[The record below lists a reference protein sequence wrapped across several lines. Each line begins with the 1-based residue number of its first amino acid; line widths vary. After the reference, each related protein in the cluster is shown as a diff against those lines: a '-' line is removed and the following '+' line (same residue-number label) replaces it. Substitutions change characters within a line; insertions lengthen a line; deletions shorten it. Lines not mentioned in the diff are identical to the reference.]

1 MRLMVV
7 QVRFVNDYKT
17 NVFWRLNMYMKNVL
31 LLTAVCLISACG
43 GGSGSGNIDYSSAT
57 VVEDLTTQLA
67 AIDPNVTVASNGDG
81 SINISNGS
89 DTIVIKPGESSSA
102 NINFSGTLYNV
113 QISASGAYTYTP
125 VSSPSS
131 ASQYVNSAKSLIND
145 LDDVSTK
152 IGVASST
159 GVVDLSVGTANSSAT
174 AVPDAVTL
182 NGTGT
187 STITGVAGGVTVSGS
202 QNATQT
208 LTMTH
213 NLVDETVKT
222 AQTEGWDGTGV
233 NVTVLDKKNDWK
245 TNYKVIS
252 TVTGTMTL
260 SDGAT
265 TETVSLDDSGVT
277 YLSMSH
283 GELVEAL
290 ATGSDWKAAIESALA
305 TKLDSNCSASVQTTE
320 TGSLTITSDLTYSS
334 NYCGKIGAATGA
346 NANFKELGVDATW
359 DTLIKEKNNSGKIE
373 VLNFSFGSNDNN
385 TPLNFTDNKNVVIVM
400 AAGNDSETPNGYDI
414 FGDGKNIEGSTEPLE
429 NIEIALLESS
439 FADNLIAVGALDA
452 NDNIANY
459 STIAGSS
466 YDGSSYAFIVD
477 DGTVSMVINTT
488 TKTNGS
494 LNMTYQGSTVAGT
507 FDATLTD
514 ELTVS
519 TFGTSYAAPRVTGKI
534 AITSQKFPNLNAEQ
548 LVNLAKHTAI
558 DLGDK
563 GVDQIY
569 GHGKINLTGMLSPIG
584 RLK

>member
-1 MRLMVV
+1 MRV
-7 QVRFVNDYKT
+7 
-17 NVFWRLNMYMKNVL
+17 KNIFL
-31 LLTAVCLISACG
+31 SLAICSITACG
-43 GGSGSGNIDYSSAT
+43 GGSGNIDYSSAT
-57 VVEDLTTQLA
+57 VVEDLATQLA
-67 AIDPNVTVASNGDG
+67 VIDPNVTVASNGDG

-102 NINFSGTLYNV
+102 NINFSGKLYNV
-113 QISASGAYTYTP
+113 HISASGAYTYAP

-131 ASQYVNSAKSLIND
+131 TTQYINSAKSLIND

-159 GVVDLSVGTANSSAT
+159 GVVDLTMGTANSSAT
-174 AVPDAVTL
+174 AVPDVVTL

-187 STITGVAGGVTVSGS
+187 STINGVAGGVTVSGS

-213 NLVDETVKT
+213 NLVDDTVT
-222 AQTEGWDGTGV
+222 AAQTGGWDGTGV

-252 TVTGTMTL
+252 TVTGSITL
-260 SDGAT
+260 SDGAI

-290 ATGSDWKAAIESALA
+290 ATGSDWKAAMESALA
-305 TKLDSNCSASVQTTE
+305 TKLDSNCSASVQTSE

-346 NANFKELGVDATW
+346 NANFKELGVDASW
-359 DTLIKEKNNSGKIE
+359 DALIKEKNNSGKIE
-373 VLNFSFGSNDNN
+373 VLNFSFGSSDNN
-385 TPLNFTDNKNVVIVM
+385 TPLNFTDNKNVVVVM
-400 AAGNDSETPNGYDI
+400 AAGNDSEPPNGYDI
-414 FGDGKNIEGSTEPLE
+414 FGDGKNIDGSTEPTE
-429 NIEIALLESS
+429 NIEIALLESN

-477 DGTVSMVINTT
+477 DGTVSMVIKTT

-548 LVNLAKHTAI
+548 LINLAKHTAI

>member
-1 MRLMVV
+1 MRI
-7 QVRFVNDYKT
+7 
-17 NVFWRLNMYMKNVL
+17 KNIFL
-31 LLTAVCLISACG
+31 SLAICSITACG
-43 GGSGSGNIDYSSAT
+43 GGSGNIDYSSAT
-57 VVEDLTTQLA
+57 VVEDLATQLA
-67 AIDPNVTVASNGDG
+67 AIDPNVSVASNGDG

-113 QISASGAYTYTP
+113 NISASGAYTYAP

-131 ASQYVNSAKSLIND
+131 TSQYINSAKSLIND

-152 IGVASST
+152 IGVASAT
-159 GVVDLSVGTANSSAT
+159 GVVDLTTGTANSSAT
-174 AVPDAVTL
+174 AVPDVVTL
-182 NGTGT
+182 NGTGN

-202 QNATQT
+202 QIATQT

-213 NLVDETVKT
+213 NLVDDTVKT
-222 AQTEGWDGTGV
+222 AQTAGWDGTGV
-233 NVTVLDKKNDWK
+233 SVTVLDKKNSWK
-245 TNYKVIS
+245 TNYKIVS
-252 TVTGTMTL
+252 TVTGSITL

-265 TETVSLDDSGVT
+265 TETVSLDDNGQA
-277 YLSMSH
+277 YLSISH

-305 TKLDSNCSASVQTTE
+305 TKLDSDCSASVQTSE

-346 NANFKELGVDATW
+346 NANFKELGVDASW
-359 DTLIKEKNNSGKIE
+359 DALIKEKNNSGKIE
-373 VLNFSFGSNDNN
+373 VLNYSFGTADNS
-385 TPLNFTDNKNVVIVM
+385 TPLNFTDNKNVIIVM
-400 AAGNDSETPNGYDI
+400 AAGNDSDTPNGYDI
-414 FGDGKNIEGSTEPLE
+414 FGDGKNIDGSTEPLE

-519 TFGTSYAAPRVTGKI
+519 THGTSYAAPRVTGKI

-548 LVNLAKHTAI
+548 LVNLAKFTAI

-563 GVDQIY
+563 GVDQVY